1 MIYVLSEVEDAVRE
15 SRVVKLK
22 CGAFV
27 ALRGVG
33 ITATY
38 PGYFL
43 VDTGD
48 RVWPEVYF
56 PREVLEPSN
65 EDNNEVVQVLYPV
78 VSPVDIARLQ
88 QERDVFREWGDAAC
102 IKYKELLADI
112 AGLRQERDEARALAE
127 ESCRKYKELLR
138 LVDEYLGN
146 GGLFNPELMQHD
158 KVRDLVLSLRE
169 MIRIQ
174 ALETGRS
181 QKHD

>member
-27 ALRGVG
+27 ALRGIG
-33 ITATY
+33 ITTAY

-56 PREVLEPSN
+56 PREIMDSSN

-78 VSPVDIARLQ
+78 VTPLEIARLQ
-88 QERDVFREWGDAAC
+88 QERDEARVSAEEACKKYNELLELVGEIFNSGDA
-102 IKYKELLADI
+102 D
-112 AGLRQERDEARALAE
+112 
-127 ESCRKYKELLR
+127 
-138 LVDEYLGN
+138 N
-146 GGLFNPELMQHD
+146 D
-158 KVRDLVLSLRE
+158 KVRDLVLALRE
-169 MIRIQ
+169 RIRIQ
-174 ALETGRS
+174 ALKLGRS